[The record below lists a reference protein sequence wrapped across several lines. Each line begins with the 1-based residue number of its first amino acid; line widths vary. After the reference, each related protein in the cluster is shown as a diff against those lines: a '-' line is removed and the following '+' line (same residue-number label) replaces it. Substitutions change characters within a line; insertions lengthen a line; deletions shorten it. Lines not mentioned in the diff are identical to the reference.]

1 MPFIPCDS
9 YKILFLPFAEK
20 NQNKQQKQPTNLQ
33 LLTANLR
40 GSKWIY
46 SKPVKHQLRTSDN
59 DAAFSWDAGRDEPFG
74 LAGGNWKFTTSSGRK
89 WIPDDNG
96 WHVFIF
102 CSGAVWTCFDF
113 VYLFVGTTDLKAWK
127 IERIYLAFVRLGI
140 GHTCMIQSWVHHWS
154 MLIIDGYWWLLM
166 SSSQCASCSCKTG
179 SYRDCTYLVN
189 AKSWEHWH
197 TQFVLRLPMPYL
209 DGSVMVGG

>member
-1 MPFIPCDS
+1 M
-9 YKILFLPFAEK
+9 
-20 NQNKQQKQPTNLQ
+20 NLLQ
-33 LLTANLR
+33 GRQWNN
-40 GSKWIY
+40 
-46 SKPVKHQLRTSDN
+46 QLRTSDN
-59 DAAFSWDAGRDEPFG
+59 DAAFSWDAGRDEPFVSD
-74 LAGGNWKFTTSSGRK
+74 SSCLK
-89 WIPDDNG
+89 LFW
-96 WHVFIF
+96 F
-102 CSGAVWTCFDF
+102 
-113 VYLFVGTTDLKAWK
+113 LFVGTTDLKAWK

-140 GHTCMIQSWVHHWS
+140 GHTCMIQSWVHHHWS

>member
-1 MPFIPCDS
+1 MMPPSLGMQVGMSPSAWLVELEIHDFLGSEVDS
-9 YKILFLPFAEK
+9 GWQWLACVHILFRSCL
-20 NQNKQQKQPTNLQ
+20 NLF
-33 LLTANLR
+33 R
-40 GSKWIY
+40 
-46 SKPVKHQLRTSDN
+46 
-59 DAAFSWDAGRDEPFG
+59 
-74 LAGGNWKFTTSSGRK
+74 
-89 WIPDDNG
+89 
-96 WHVFIF
+96 F
-102 CSGAVWTCFDF
+102 CLQ
-113 VYLFVGTTDLKAWK
+113 YLFVGTTDLKAWK